1 MNVYLQQCEEYIN
14 GELTNRYA
22 ELFIRGNNGKIFNKM
37 KTFNQYLTLVFY
49 INSATLNKQTI
60 K

>member
-1 MNVYLQQCEEYIN
+1 MNVYLQQCEEYIK

-22 ELFIRGNNGKIFNKM
+22 DLFIRGNNGINNLIKSQK
-37 KTFNQYLTLVFY
+37 LSLLVFY